1 MVYLAWNTFSI
12 AEAGVPYNISVAAV
26 NSKGVGELTSRISF
40 TRELGKLVD

>member
-26 NSKGVGELTSRISF
+26 NSKLTSRISF
-40 TRELGKLVD
+40 TREIGKLVD